1 MNVQRDGQQSLYL
14 YRQLNMQMSLNVL
27 PTGGY
32 LSSQSYKE
40 EVTNSSGPSIHVVGY
55 STHKILV
62 PYLGVNNLI
71 ACHFQGN
78 VDVSSSSLQQP
89 PPPSPRSKV
98 YGLSAIVEHYGKCG
112 GGHYA
117 VYRRVA
123 SNPDPDNPG
132 KPLAGLGRRWFYI
145 SDGHVSE
152 VSEEDV
158 LCVEATL
165 LFYERL

>member
-1 MNVQRDGQQSLYL
+1 
-14 YRQLNMQMSLNVL
+14 MSKL
-27 PTGGY
+27 
-32 LSSQSYKE
+32 
-40 EVTNSSGPSIHVVGY
+40 
-55 STHKILV
+55 
-62 PYLGVNNLI
+62 
-71 ACHFQGN
+71 
-78 VDVSSSSLQQP
+78 
-89 PPPSPRSKV
+89 
-98 YGLSAIVEHYGKCG
+98 YGLSAVVEHFGKCG

-123 SNPDPDNPG
+123 SNPDPDDPG

-158 LCVEATL
+158 LCAEATL